1 MGGISR
7 DELEG
12 EFRSSPK
19 EGMEAL
25 HVFFR
30 DEIAGY
36 IKCAGLGALDSN
48 DISDIYQDVMVD
60 LINATRKLDFD
71 PTEPM
76 RLVYRVAYTNTK
88 DFLRKRGIRSAANLD
103 DCLEHLAKDLK
114 GTTVELRWRCMTAD
128 QQVAFNSALFD
139 VICQLPEKQKIT
151 ALAFIT
157 RYKETRDT
165 DLFTEIA
172 NGVRES
178 TGHDMTA
185 AAAKGN
191 WYRARPTIA
200 AKLIDLGFDLYTPE

>member
-7 DELEG
+7 DDLEG

-25 HVFFR
+25 HIFFS

-36 IKCAGLGALDSN
+36 IKCAGLGALDVN
-48 DISDIYQDVMVD
+48 DIADIYQDVM
-60 LINATRKLDFD
+60 LDMILASQKPGFD
-71 PTEPM
+71 PKEPM
-76 RLVYRVAYTNTK
+76 RLVYRIAYTNTK
-88 DFLRKRGIRSAANLD
+88 DFLRKRGIRCAANLD

-114 GTTVELRWRCMTAD
+114 GSSVQLRWKYMTPD
-128 QQVAFNSALFD
+128 QQEAFNSALFD
-139 VICQLPEKQKIT
+139 VICELPEMQKVT
-151 ALAFIT
+151 ALVFIT

-165 DLFTEIA
+165 DLFAEVAT
-172 NGVRES
+172 GVREFS
-178 TGHDMTA
+178 GHDMTA

-200 AKLIDLGFDLYTPE
+200 EKMIQRGFDVYTTE

>member
-7 DELEG
+7 DDLEG

-25 HVFFR
+25 HIFFS

-36 IKCAGLGALDSN
+36 IKCAGLGALDVN
-48 DISDIYQDVMVD
+48 DIADIYQDV
-60 LINATRKLDFD
+60 
-71 PTEPM
+71 
-76 RLVYRVAYTNTK
+76 TK
-88 DFLRKRGIRSAANLD
+88 DFLRKRGIRCAANLD

-114 GTTVELRWRCMTAD
+114 GSSVQLRWKYMTPD
-128 QQVAFNSALFD
+128 QQEAFNSALFD
-139 VICQLPEKQKIT
+139 VICELPEMQKVT
-151 ALAFIT
+151 ALVFIT

-165 DLFTEIA
+165 DLFAEVAT
-172 NGVRES
+172 GVREFS
-178 TGHDMTA
+178 GHDMTA

-200 AKLIDLGFDLYTPE
+200 EKMIQRGFDVYTTE